1 MSKPKTPLPR
11 IVAQPGRAN
20 VHKIAGLQLG
30 PPASKPGSRL
40 KQPKAP
46 KTR

>member
-1 MSKPKTPLPR
+1 MSKPKAPLPR
-11 IVAQPGRAN
+11 VTEQPGRAH
-20 VHKIAGLQLG
+20 VAKIAGLQLG
-30 PPASKPGSRL
+30 PTPPKPGSML